1 MNWVIWMKKVWFFHF
16 LTLYTNEKIYFD
28 EKKDATIIYTKPIET
43 ILLISNSLNLYKQ
56 KKTGQFRPVFCC
68 CSPCWT

>member
-28 EKKDATIIYTKPIET
+28 EKKATPFRSHFRGVRNIEFFLFRLSKIYA
-43 ILLISNSLNLYKQ
+43 
-56 KKTGQFRPVFCC
+56 
-68 CSPCWT
+68 